1 MSERER
7 RWKVKLTASTDDQI
21 QIICFRL
28 LALVHRTERSI
39 NILQCE
45 VYGSEERARL
55 CARIAAV
62 MRKKMRTIWK
72 TDEAWTP
79 FVELAVLERRERA
92 SLSNRSCDPDRKMS
106 VSERMERGENG

>member
-7 RWKVKLTASTDDQI
+7 RWKAKLTASTDDQI

-39 NILQCE
+39 NILQRE
-45 VYGSEERARL
+45 VYGNEERARL

-79 FVELAVLERRERA
+79 FVELAVIEMMEERRHA
-92 SLSNRSCDPDRKMS
+92 S
-106 VSERMERGENG
+106 